1 MSRTLVLL
9 LAALALLCV
18 ANSFASHLTPDLAIY
33 LLHARSFV
41 ETLNRFTVSVD
52 SKGLLQT
59 ALLAPAVWL
68 VGANMK
74 AAAATQALLHLLGA
88 LGLFVVVRSYL
99 PRVEALG
106 ISLIQLTVLYS
117 HLLWGG
123 NARPEDFAVGYLG
136 VVMVAFMR
144 STPGWSTAGGA
155 AVAAAFLTKSTLVLG
170 PVGVLVVSAC
180 FDPEHR
186 ELDRRRQK
194 RERFT
199 RALAML
205 GWMFVGFAVVVAA
218 AVVWLAL
225 FDDTSQWWFQ
235 SFVWPASFHPPTV
248 PGLDDLR
255 RLLLRLI
262 ETRLVLLLIPA
273 VAGFWLGW
281 RNGYRR
287 QSVLGATIVGL
298 ELVRVV
304 LENGQWRY
312 SLTLMVPALLIG
324 SSLLD
329 RSLRRHETTRLPGL
343 LIPVICLLPLLA
355 ATALAE
361 LEVVHYRLV
370 KRLPSPSEDLAA
382 AMREAG
388 YRSTETIFPVSWGTP
403 MFVLL
408 DAPRP
413 YRTLPR
419 YFTFVDPEE
428 QAATRAFY
436 RDNPPVWVLLRRE
449 QPQPVRRQIGGIDFA
464 YHLVADTEGPRSR
477 SHEQRFAAGE
487 SLSPILSPEQRYQL
501 TLDTGEYEV
510 WRRVEAP
517 RLE

>member
-9 LAALALLCV
+9 LAALALLCMM
-18 ANSFASHLTPDLAIY
+18 NSFISHLTPDLSIY

-52 SKGLLQT
+52 SKGFLQT

-68 VGANMK
+68 VGANIK
-74 AAAATQALLHLLGA
+74 AAAATQALFHLLGA
-88 LGLFVVVRSYL
+88 FGLFVVVRTYL
-99 PRVEALG
+99 PRIEAIG
-106 ISLIQLTVLYS
+106 IALIQLAVLYS

-123 NARPEDFAVGYLG
+123 NGRPEDAVVGYMG

-144 STPGWSTAGGA
+144 STPGWSMVGGA
-155 AVAAAFLTKSTLVLG
+155 AVAAALFTKSTLVLG
-170 PVGVLVVSAC
+170 PLGVLVVSA
-180 FDPEHR
+180 FLDSEHR
-186 ELDRRRQK
+186 QPDHWRQG
-194 RERFT
+194 RQRLT
-199 RALAML
+199 RVVAAL
-205 GWMFVGFAVVVAA
+205 GWMFAGFAVVGAA
-218 AVVWLAL
+218 VVVWLAL
-225 FDDTSQWWFQ
+225 FDDLSQWWFQ

-255 RLLLRLI
+255 RFMLRLL
-262 ETRLVLLLIPA
+262 ETRLVFVLIPA
-273 VAGFWLGW
+273 VVGFWLGW

-287 QSVLGATIVGL
+287 QSVLGATIVAL
-298 ELVRVV
+298 ESVRIVM
-304 LENGQWRY
+304 ENGQWRY

-324 SSLLD
+324 ASLLD
-329 RSLRRHETTRLPGL
+329 RSLRRREATRLPGL

-355 ATALAE
+355 ATVLAE
-361 LEVVHYRLV
+361 LEVVRYRLV
-370 KRLPSPSEDLAA
+370 ERLPSPLEDLAA

-419 YFTFVDPEE
+419 YFTFVDPDE
-428 QAATRAFY
+428 QAATRTFY

-464 YHLVADTEGPRSR
+464 YHLVADTEGPRTR
-477 SHEQRFAAGE
+477 SHEQRFAAGD
-487 SLSPILSPEQRYQL
+487 SLSPILSPGHGYQL

-510 WRRVEAP
+510 WRRRDAP